1 MAILALNEVIL
12 ALHLFEF
19 WRLKVA
25 ILALNVAIL
34 ALNFASSGA

>member
-1 MAILALNEVIL
+1 VAILALNVAIL